1 MEHYTIEQY
10 LFLQRETASFLKH
23 NLDKNWK
30 RNLVLRLVLS
40 VSKFK
45 EKYQFLHTLFA
56 NSLPFCNILS
66 QREMT
71 NPICVVSSSVSFCKP
86 SPPYPNLYPD
96 GRGDF
101 LFFSFEINEMGFFS
115 LQLLPLSSGPLLH
128 PLFPLGSCLVF
139 IQFVFS
145 FFRVRQ
151 CLLLGCVFF
160 SQVSVWVCVL
170 FSCYLNPFSC
180 FLLPFLLVS
189 DWSFLFGCGIL
200 VIKIWL

>member
-71 NPICVVSSSVSFCKP
+71 NPICAFSSSASFCKP
-86 SPPYPNLYPD
+86 SPPCPNLYPD

-101 LFFSFEINEMGFFS
+101 LFSSFEINEMGFFS

-145 FFRVRQ
+145 FFLVRP
-151 CLLLGCVFF
+151 VF
-160 SQVSVWVCVL
+160 L
-170 FSCYLNPFSC
+170 
-180 FLLPFLLVS
+180 
-189 DWSFLFGCGIL
+189 
-200 VIKIWL
+200 

>member
-71 NPICVVSSSVSFCKP
+71 NPICAFSSSASFCKP
-86 SPPYPNLYPD
+86 SPPCPNLYPD

-101 LFFSFEINEMGFFS
+101 VLLFWNQGDGFLQSPVSSPFFRSFAWS
-115 LQLLPLSSGPLLH
+115 LVSSGVVPCFHSICLQFLPRSSGLL
-128 PLFPLGSCLVF
+128 
-139 IQFVFS
+139 IN
-145 FFRVRQ
+145 Q

-170 FSCYLNPFSC
+170 FSC
-180 FLLPFLLVS
+180 
-189 DWSFLFGCGIL
+189 
-200 VIKIWL
+200 

>member
-1 MEHYTIEQY
+1 MEEVSQLHQLQDSPFHWFLCVFGSLYPYIHVQTTRKHKKASYLMEHYTIEQY

-71 NPICVVSSSVSFCKP
+71 YPICAFSSSASFCKP
-86 SPPYPNLYPD
+86 SPPCPNLYPD

-101 LFFSFEINEMGFFS
+101 CSS
-115 LQLLPLSSGPLLH
+115 LLKSMRWVSSV
-128 PLFPLGSCLVF
+128 S
-139 IQFVFS
+139 S
-145 FFRVRQ
+145 FFPF
-151 CLLLGCVFF
+151 L
-160 SQVSVWVCVL
+160 QVLC
-170 FSCYLNPFSC
+170 FIPC
-180 FLLPFLLVS
+180 FL
-189 DWSFLFGCGIL
+189 
-200 VIKIWL
+200 

>member
-1 MEHYTIEQY
+1 MEHYTFEQY

-71 NPICVVSSSVSFCKP
+71 NPICAFSSSASFCKP
-86 SPPYPNLYPD
+86 SPPCPNLYPD

-101 LFFSFEINEMGFFS
+101 CSPLLKSRRWVSSVSSFFPFLQVLCFIPCFLWGRALFPWNLSSVSSAFVRSFYK
-115 LQLLPLSSGPLLH
+115 PLSS
-128 PLFPLGSCLVF
+128 LGL
-139 IQFVFS
+139 
-145 FFRVRQ
+145 
-151 CLLLGCVFF
+151 CLLFSSFCLGLCLIFMLVE
-160 SQVSVWVCVL
+160 
-170 FSCYLNPFSC
+170 PF
-180 FLLPFLLVS
+180 FLLFASL
-189 DWSFLFGCGIL
+189 LFGF
-200 VIKIWL
+200 